1 MYYLWITCFGIG
13 FTFLMATL
21 GAASVF
27 CFKRQLSLR
36 ANTVLLGLSAGLM
49 LAACIWSLLLPSA
62 EYAEKNWQNFAF
74 FPVVGGILL
83 GCLFIFLM
91 DKCFRDKGGGMETR
105 RTRRLFLAVTLH
117 NIPEGLAVGF
127 AFGGAWATGEISA
140 FLAALSLAIG
150 IGVQNFPEG
159 AALSLPLYSATKSRK
174 RAFLYSFYSNLVE
187 PIFAMLGVFLSAYL
201 AEAQAW
207 LLAFAAGAMLFV
219 VCEELIPATLLDV
232 NAEDKER
239 SLGIWC
245 IILGFCGMLLLE
257 IFLV

>member
-1 MYYLWITCFGIG
+1 MYYFWITCLGIG

-49 LAACIWSLLLPSA
+49 LAACIWSLLLPA
-62 EYAEKNWQNFAF
+62 VAYAEKSWKNCVF
-74 FPVVGGILL
+74 FPVVGGVLL
-83 GCLFIFLM
+83 GSTFIFLM
-91 DKCFRDKGGGMETR
+91 DKCFRDKRGGLETR

-127 AFGGAWATGEISA
+127 AFGGAWATGETSA

-174 RAFLYSFYSNLVE
+174 RAFLYGLYSNLVE
-187 PIFAMLGVFLSAYL
+187 PIFAVVGVFLSAYL
-201 AEAQAW
+201 LGAQPW

-219 VCEELIPATLLDV
+219 VCEELIPETHAKTK
-232 NAEDKER
+232 NEEN

-245 IILGFCGMLLLE
+245 VIFGFCGMLLLE
-257 IFLV
+257 IFLA